1 MSEWLTPKQVARAI
15 GVSDA
20 SLKRW
25 CDKGLLPAERT
36 AGGHRRLPLNGVL
49 QFLRESGR
57 ALVAPDVLGLPPTI
71 GTGEAVIER
80 VSRQM
85 VEALAAGQ
93 DERFRGLALGLY
105 LAGHR
110 AGDICDLAIGPAF
123 TELGSRWEHGELA
136 VYQERRGVEIVLRL
150 LHELRKALAAPAAD
164 APLAVGGTLAGD
176 PYTIPNAMVEL
187 ALREAGWRA
196 ESCGT
201 GLPAETFAAAIG
213 DLRPRLAWCSVSS
226 APHGSPAATAD
237 ALAVL
242 AKAARAVG
250 AVLVAGGRAL
260 DVETRARLDG
270 VIAVDTLRQLVT
282 LAQALLPGA
291 AGGVP
296 PPAAEPGAGSRTG
309 PGGS

>member
-1 MSEWLTPKQVARAI
+1 MSELLTPKQVARAI

-36 AGGHRRLPLNGVL
+36 AGGHRRLPLSGVL

-57 ALVAPDVLGLPPTI
+57 PLVAPDVLGLPPTI
-71 GTGEAVIER
+71 GTGEAVVER
-80 VSRQM
+80 VRRQM

-93 DERFRGLALGLY
+93 DERFRGLALGLF

-150 LHELRKALAAPAAD
+150 LHELRKALTAPAAD

-176 PYTIPNAMVEL
+176 PYTVPNAMVEL

-196 ESCGT
+196 ESCGA
-201 GLPAETFAAAIG
+201 GLPVETFAAAIR

-226 APHGSPAATAD
+226 APHGPPAAPAD
-237 ALAVL
+237 ALALL
-242 AKAARAVG
+242 AEAARAVG

-260 DVETRARLDG
+260 DAETRARLDG

-291 AGGVP
+291 AGSAP
-296 PPAAEPGAGSRTG
+296 PPEGESGAGSQVG
-309 PGGS
+309 PGGG